1 MDAFPCDMLAAFQ
14 GEASMPKKL
23 YIVNLTDDERQQLF
37 DLVKKGR
44 ASARQLNR
52 AHILLQAHD
61 GATDETIAASL
72 HVGRATVER
81 TRKRFVEG
89 NLARALNEDHRA
101 GPAPKLDAK
110 QEAWLIATACSMPPE
125 GQKRWTMQLLAE
137 QMVQLKQV
145 ESISDE
151 TVRRTLKK
159 THSSHG

>member
-1 MDAFPCDMLAAFQ
+1 MGASSCDMLAAFQ
-14 GEASMPKKL
+14 GEAHMPNKV
-23 YIVNLTDDERQQLF
+23 YIINLTDDERQQLL

-44 ASARQLNR
+44 ASARKLNR

-89 NLARALNEDHRA
+89 NLERALNEDPRA
-101 GPAPKLDAK
+101 GRAPMLDDK
-110 QEAWLIATACSMPPE
+110 QVAFLIATACSTPPD
-125 GQKRWTMQLLAE
+125 GQKRWTMQLLAD

-145 ESISDE
+145 EFISDE

-159 THSSHG
+159 THSSPG

>member
-1 MDAFPCDMLAAFQ
+1 
-14 GEASMPKKL
+14 MPKKL
-23 YIVNLTDDERQQLF
+23 YIVNLTDDERQELF

-44 ASARQLNR
+44 ASARKLSR

-61 GATDETIAASL
+61 GATDEAIAASL

-81 TRKRFVEG
+81 TRKRFIEG
-89 NLARALNEDHRA
+89 NLERALNEDHRA
-101 GPAPKLDAK
+101 GRAPMLDDK
-110 QEAWLIATACSMPPE
+110 QAAWLIATACSTPPA
-125 GQKRWTMQLLAE
+125 GQKRWTMQLLAD
-137 QMVQLKQV
+137 QMVRLEQV

>member
-1 MDAFPCDMLAAFQ
+1 
-14 GEASMPKKL
+14 MPKKL
-23 YIVNLTDDERQQLF
+23 YIVNLTADERQQLF

-89 NLARALNEDHRA
+89 NLGRALNEDHRA

-110 QEAWLIATACSMPPE
+110 QEAWLIGTACSRPPE
-125 GQKRWTMQLLAE
+125 GQKRWTMQLLAD
-137 QMVQLKQV
+137 QLVQLQQV
-145 ESISDE
+145 EAISDE

-159 THSSHG
+159 TNSSRG